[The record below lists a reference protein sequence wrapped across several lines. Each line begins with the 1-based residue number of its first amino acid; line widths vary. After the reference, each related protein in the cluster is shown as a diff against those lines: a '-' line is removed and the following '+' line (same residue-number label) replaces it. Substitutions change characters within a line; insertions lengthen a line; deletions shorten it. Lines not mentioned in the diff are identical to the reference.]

1 MNAQPSPSP
10 QPDAPPAV
18 ALFPLS
24 IPPPEV
30 PVIEASAAETPT
42 GGARKLSHWEEL
54 EETWFPE
61 ETDFTHSG
69 INE

>member
-1 MNAQPSPSP
+1 MNAQPCPSP

-30 PVIEASAAETPT
+30 PAVEASAA
-42 GGARKLSHWEEL
+42 GGARKLSRWEER
-54 EETWFPE
+54 EDVWFPE